1 MAVVIPP
8 GFEFNDEQYQGL
20 FEMLTGGNIHQNQT
34 PADASINSDH
44 RGTLVQLPH
53 GASLDVVAHATTQAL
68 YPINIEHLRETLDAM
83 RGEHAVLPLMDT
95 LQSARTA
102 VMGSVHYPHR
112 DVLDAVVEHGMDWR
126 QDDRGTHIVHQLC
139 RAVWATALGE
149 DTSTVSQAPM
159 VLDIAGRYEER
170 IQSAIL
176 DPNPGAMLALAL
188 DLAAELHAGP
198 DDEPPDEPDDSNS
211 DGGDD
216 DGDSNGAGGGSG
228 ESDSGSGG
236 SGTPPPTPPTRE
248 GRVEA
253 ERKRIGTQL
262 KRADT
267 RVNKQNE
274 EQAAGGQGGGK
285 GIVRTATGRIGEHR
299 VDLRIVPTQPTVLC
313 EAGRLLAK
321 DYNTGASVGPLS
333 RTGVPTSKVWQMALG
348 NTRVFRGPPPQ
359 RGKVATLLDMSGSM
373 ACWCSR
379 CTSRRSWD
387 TSEGYLMMQIAA
399 IIAQCNDTALSAGFC
414 HDHTI
419 VPLDPGTEP
428 ECKQKAGLGNSTPT
442 CVALDWMR
450 HSLGADADG
459 ALAVLIT
466 DGSPSACSGG
476 RSPDVHTKELAYELY
491 QSGMRF
497 AVVLVGQDVYDE
509 AAELYPA
516 AITAR
521 VTSMTDL
528 RNVQV
533 ILDTL

>member
-1 MAVVIPP
+1 MAVVVPQ
-8 GFEFNDEQYQGL
+8 GFEFNDEPYQGL
-20 FEMLTGGNIHQNQT
+20 FEMLAGGNIHQRNT
-34 PADASINSDH
+34 ATDASINSDH
-44 RGTLVQLPH
+44 RGTPVQLPH

-68 YPINIEHLRETLDAM
+68 YPINIEHLQETLDAM
-83 RGEHAVLPLMDT
+83 RGEHTVQPLMET

-102 VMGSVHYPHR
+102 VIGSVHYPHR

-126 QDDRGTHIVHQLC
+126 QADGNNQSVVHQLC
-139 RAVWATALGE
+139 QAVWSTALGE
-149 DTSTVSQAPM
+149 DTSTVATAPL
-159 VLDIAGRYEER
+159 VLDIAERYGER

-188 DLAAELHAGP
+188 DLAAELRTDP
-198 DDEPPDEPDDSNS
+198 DAEPADEPGDEPDDSDS
-211 DGGDD
+211 DGSG
-216 DGDSNGAGGGSG
+216 GGGGGSG
-228 ESDSGSGG
+228 EDDSDSDGAGNS
-236 SGTPPPTPPTRE
+236 TPPPSRE
-248 GRVEA
+248 RKVEA
-253 ERKRIGTQL
+253 ERKRLGTQL

-267 RVNKQNE
+267 RADN
-274 EQAAGGQGGGK
+274 EQAQRPEAAQGGGK
-285 GIVRTATGRIGEHR
+285 GIIRTATGRIGVHR
-299 VDLRIVPTQPTVLC
+299 VDLKLVPTQPTVLC

-321 DYNTGASVGPLS
+321 DYNTGAQTGPLARS
-333 RTGVPTSKVWQMALG
+333 GAPTSKVWQMGLG

-373 ACWCSR
+373 YCWCSR
-379 CTSRRSWD
+379 CTSRRSWY

-399 IIAQCNDTALSAGFC
+399 IIAQCNESALSAGFC
-414 HDHTI
+414 DERTI

-428 ECKQKAGLGNSTPT
+428 ACKLAAHLGSSTPT
-442 CVALDWMR
+442 CVALDWLR

-476 RSPDVHTKELAYELY
+476 RSPDAHTKELANELY

-497 AVVLVGQDVYDE
+497 AVVLVGEVHDE
-509 AAELYPA
+509 VAALYPA

>member
-1 MAVVIPP
+1 MTVVVPP

-20 FEMLTGGNIHQNQT
+20 FEMLTGGNIHQRNT
-34 PADASINSDH
+34 ATDASINSDH

-126 QDDRGTHIVHQLC
+126 QDDGGAHIVHQLC

-149 DTSTVSQAPM
+149 DTSTVAQAPM
-159 VLDIAGRYEER
+159 VLDIAERYEER

-188 DLAAELHAGP
+188 DLAAEVHTDS
-198 DDEPPDEPDDSNS
+198 DDEPEDEPGDTPS
-211 DGGDD
+211 DEPGNEPGGDD
-216 DGDSNGAGGGSG
+216 DGGGGGDGDDGGAGNS
-228 ESDSGSGG
+228 
-236 SGTPPPTPPTRE
+236 TPPPTRE
-248 GRVEA
+248 RKVEA
-253 ERKRIGTQL
+253 ERKRIGTQM

-274 EQAAGGQGGGK
+274 EQATGRQGGGK
-285 GIVRTATGRIGEHR
+285 RIVRTATGRIGEHR
-299 VDLRIVPTQPTVLC
+299 VDLKLVPTQPTVLC
-313 EAGRLLAK
+313 ETGRLLAK
-321 DYNTGASVGPLS
+321 DYNTGANVGPLS
-333 RTGVPTSKVWQMALG
+333 RTGAPTSKVWQMALG

-373 ACWCSR
+373 DCWCSR
-379 CTSRRSWD
+379 CTSRRSWRV
-387 TSEGYLMMQIAA
+387 SEGYLMMQIAA
-399 IIAQCNDTALSAGFC
+399 IIAQCNDSALSAGFC
-414 HDHTI
+414 DERTI

-428 ECKQKAGLGNSTPT
+428 ECKQRAGLGDATPT

-450 HSLGADADG
+450 HALGADADG

-476 RSPDVHTKELAYELY
+476 RSPEMHTKELANELY

-497 AVVLVGQDVYDE
+497 AVVLVGDGVYDE
-509 AAELYPA
+509 AAALYPA